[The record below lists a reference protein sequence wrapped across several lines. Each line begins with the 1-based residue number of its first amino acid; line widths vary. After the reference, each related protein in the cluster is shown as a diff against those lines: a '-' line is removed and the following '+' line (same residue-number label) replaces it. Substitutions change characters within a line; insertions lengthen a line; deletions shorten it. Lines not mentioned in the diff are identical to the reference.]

1 MAKVQKSIV
10 KIKNIKPTKVKNGL
24 KKKEKPKVV
33 SKKQVVAAASKKKE
47 NGTDRIN
54 TPRLPIVFISPKT
67 ESTDEEDD
75 SDVEETTPEQ
85 TGPKLPVLEPV
96 PTDVPDPQLPQRL
109 QNLIRPLIAYVYNED
124 QMTLKLSFEQAGLLL
139 EPDYNEQTKVFR
151 FLVNAKEIC
160 QAVGEKAEAHTE
172 AREKLVQ
179 IIRYYCYTVKRVK
192 DFHTRRK
199 IFHARPPNP
208 PKNQR
213 NPDAIQEENIGFK
226 MLQKQGWAGGALGA
240 NEDGIIEPI
249 AAKQRK
255 GKSGLGTENAT
266 KDAPTGE
273 RAEKVKIPLE
283 AFYMMMKQYAGVN
296 ALYDLV
302 FSTQF
307 TKQQVAK
314 LKGYAESLKLVHR
327 IVGQKKK
334 RLVVSRPLTIK
345 QIKEGVMKGHSD
357 LCAKYVVIPPAA
369 GIPEEDKIVIIK
381 PKKEKT

>member
-1 MAKVQKSIV
+1 MAKVQKNFV
-10 KIKNIKPTKVKNGL
+10 KIKKIKPKQTKSVL

-33 SKKQVVAAASKKKE
+33 SEKQAAATAASKKKE

-67 ESTDEEDD
+67 EDTDEEDD
-75 SDVEETTPEQ
+75 SEVEETTPEQ
-85 TGPKLPVLEPV
+85 TGPKLPVVEPI
-96 PTDVPDPQLPQRL
+96 PTDVPDPQLSQRL

-124 QMTLKLSFEQAGLLL
+124 QMTLKLSFEEAGMLL

-151 FLVNAKEIC
+151 FLVNTKEIC
-160 QAVGEKAEAHTE
+160 QAVGEKAEAHSE
-172 AREKLVQ
+172 ARDKLVQ

-213 NPDAIQEENIGFK
+213 GPEAIQEENIGFK
-226 MLQKQGWAGGALGA
+226 MLQKQGWSGGALGA

-266 KDAPTGE
+266 KDAPNGD
-273 RAEKVKIPLE
+273 RSEKVKIPLE

-307 TKQQVAK
+307 TKHQVVK
-314 LKGYAESLKLVHR
+314 LKAYAESLKLVPR
-327 IVGQKKK
+327 MVGQKK

-369 GIPEEDKIVIIK
+369 GIPEEDKVVIIK